1 MDDIDFFSQ
10 LSYGVGGIS
19 TNLREKCVEFVG
31 YSFWVFS
38 VDLKLTIPLVP
49 ACVQPIIQPSRKKS
63 GYSLFSLRIE
73 MKDFLPNKDN

>member
-38 VDLKLTIPLVP
+38 VDL
-49 ACVQPIIQPSRKKS
+49 
-63 GYSLFSLRIE
+63 SLAQVFW
-73 MKDFLPNKDN
+73 DVF